1 MTWSAV
7 QESER
12 SGAAG
17 LLAVFVSAGEAIN
30 RTVGK
35 VVALMAL
42 GTVLACFASVYTRYA
57 LGVNFIWLQELYVW
71 QHAAVIMLGSGYT
84 MMVGGF
90 VRVDVFYSTWSVRR
104 QAMMDMLMTVLML
117 VPFLYVFAPVSW
129 GFFLNSWMTDEGS
142 QHPGGLGDLW
152 LLKSAM
158 LGLCALIALQG
169 LVMLARGTLVLM
181 GREEFAIRTSD
192 PSGPAV

>member
-1 MTWSAV
+1 MSYSAAEE
-7 QESER
+7 QGG
-12 SGAAG
+12 SGTAGALAAFVAAG
-17 LLAVFVSAGEAIN
+17 ESVN
-30 RTVGK
+30 RTVGH

-57 LGVNFIWLQELYVW
+57 LGVNFIWLQEAYIW

-104 QAMMDMLMTVLML
+104 QAIMDMIMTVLML
-117 VPFLYVFAPVSW
+117 APFLYVFAPVSW
-129 GFFLNSWMTDEGS
+129 GFFMNSWLTDEGS
-142 QHPGGLGDLW
+142 QNPGGLGNLW
-152 LLKSAM
+152 LLKSGL
-158 LGLCALIALQG
+158 LGLCALIGLQG

-181 GREEFAIRTSD
+181 GREEFAIRTAD